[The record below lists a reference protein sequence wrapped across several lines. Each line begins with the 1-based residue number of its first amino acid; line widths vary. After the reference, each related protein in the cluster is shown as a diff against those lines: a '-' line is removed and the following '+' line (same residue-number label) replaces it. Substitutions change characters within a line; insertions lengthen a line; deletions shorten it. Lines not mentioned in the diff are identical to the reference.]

1 MSMLNCFSGENCIVN
16 VKTRKLCPK
25 CRLLKCLS
33 SGMKTELMRSLAEN
47 EKRKQTKERN
57 KRQKLNANSTTSSS
71 DGPQEV
77 ADNEN
82 KCPEIDNLIRDP
94 LNITDDE
101 LIQQVM
107 DIKNMSNCISSIGDY
122 TTQPIVRVI
131 TDYEGINRLEC
142 SRINELLNAS
152 SVFSHIIHSDSI
164 GYQNEHGQIFSAQQ
178 TDSRVNEVV
187 NFTKRLEGFTKC
199 CADDQLSLVK
209 YGCLELIFMRGI
221 NISHNL
227 AHCLDIHL
235 KLIQDSERDVYLL
248 FKKFVDKFID
258 NFDDDVVIVNLLR
271 LSYLTPNANSNN
283 NCIYIYCKDIYY

>member
-1 MSMLNCFSGENCIVN
+1 
-16 VKTRKLCPK
+16 
-25 CRLLKCLS
+25 
-33 SGMKTELMRSLAEN
+33 ELMRSLAEN

-57 KRQKLNANSTTSSS
+57 KRQKLSANSTTSS

-101 LIQQVM
+101 LIQHVM
-107 DIKNMSNCISSIGDY
+107 DIKNMSDCISSIGDY
-122 TTQPIVRVI
+122 ITQPMVRVI
-131 TDYEGINRLEC
+131 TDYEGINRLEY

-152 SVFSHIIHSDSI
+152 RVFNQIIRSDSVMC
-164 GYQNEHGQIFSAQQ
+164 QNEHGQIFSAQQ

-248 FKKFVDKFID
+248 FKKFVDKFIE
-258 NFDDDVVIVNLLR
+258 NFDDDVVIVNLVHLYIR
-271 LSYLTPNANSNN
+271 LDIRGIRFKGHIFHFTNHSLKLEMTCNS
-283 NCIYIYCKDIYY
+283 